1 MPETFRLRLDQV
13 QPSQLYINR
22 GKLGAVQAAARLE
35 AVPVKELN
43 GRIVFTDGH
52 TRAFAAH
59 LAGRREIEVYWEDEE
74 LDWEAYQICVDWC
87 LAEGIHS
94 IADLTG
100 RVIDP
105 RQYDILW
112 LERCRHMQESL
123 HAVR

>member
-1 MPETFRLRLDQV
+1 MPETFRLRLDQI
-13 QPSQLYINR
+13 QPSQLYINC
-22 GKLGAVQAAARLE
+22 GKLDAVQAAASLE
-35 AVPVKELN
+35 AVSVKQLN

-94 IADLTG
+94 IADLAG

-105 RQYDILW
+105 QQYEVLW
-112 LERCRHMQESL
+112 LDRCRHMQESL
-123 HAVR
+123 RAVR

>member
-1 MPETFRLRLDQV
+1 MPGTFRLRLDQV

-22 GKLGAVQAAARLE
+22 GKLDAVQAAASLE
-35 AVPVKELN
+35 AVSVKQLN

-94 IADLTG
+94 IADLAG

-105 RQYDILW
+105 QQYEVLW
-112 LERCRHMQESL
+112 LDRCRHMQESL
-123 HAVR
+123 RAVR